1 MGFAERLYH
10 RPPTGRRADPRLR
23 LALPAELITL
33 DGQGPAIIE
42 NLSRSGA
49 RIATRL
55 ALKVGDGCVLRW
67 RGGEVFALVR
77 WSEQQRCGLIF
88 DSRLSQDD
96 LMQARWLEGQL
107 GRLEREQWL
116 AWAREFVNGRA

>member
-1 MGFAERLYH
+1 MGFAAHLYH
-10 RPPTGRRADPRLR
+10 RPPTGRRADARLR

-33 DGQGPAIIE
+33 DGQGPAMIE

-55 ALKVGDGCVLRW
+55 TLKTGDACVLRW
-67 RGGEVFALVR
+67 RGREVFALVR

-88 DSRLSQDD
+88 DSRLSHED
-96 LMQARWLEGQL
+96 LMQARWLEGQVS
-107 GRLEREQWL
+107 RLEREQWQ